1 MGMFLTPGTI
11 VNGVTVLESMS
22 SGGEGI
28 VFKAK
33 ASDGRLVCLK
43 QLAFCASDPNHKNSL
58 ERFNRQKSLIGKH
71 HPYVAGTVACFI
83 EKDLAYIVSEL
94 VPGVPLDRML
104 AHSKRLNLENAAP
117 IVQCT
122 LEGLQWLHNMEIV
135 HRDIKP
141 GNIIVNKEDGKII
154 ARIIDMG
161 IAFFAG
167 KARLT
172 HKGIVCSIGY
182 APVEALKGTDVS
194 IDGRFDLYSL
204 GILFFEMLSGR
215 LPFETEDYE
224 VLIDLMVKPYRPLLS
239 NVMPDAPLAITK
251 YIHHLMGFQPADR
264 PKSAVEALSEL
275 NSILTRHEPVR
286 EPVTVKYDFPLPVR
300 TPAETPKETPKG
312 IPKATPKEAPKKT
325 PSVHYTLKILS
336 GPFTGRPLIIPE
348 DGMALG
354 RSMLNPEDRL
364 ISRLHFRVTRC
375 GEKLLFNDSG
385 TQNGLIYRERRLRQ
399 VNLCPGDQVTVGRT
413 VLEYVDTRGG
423 E

>member
-22 SGGEGI
+22 GGGEGI

-43 QLAFCASDPNHKNSL
+43 QLAFCASDPSHKNSL

-104 AHSKRLNLENAAP
+104 VRTKQLNLEIAAP
-117 IVQCT
+117 IVQCI
-122 LEGLQWLHNMEIV
+122 LEGLRWLHEMDIV

-141 GNIIVNKEDGKII
+141 GNVIVNREDGKII

-204 GILFFEMLSGR
+204 GVLFFEMLCGR

-224 VLIDLMVKPYRPLLS
+224 ALIDLMVKPYRPLLS
-239 NVMPDAPLAITK
+239 DVMPDAPPAITK
-251 YIHHLMGFQPADR
+251 YIHHLMGFQPVDR
-264 PKSAVEALSEL
+264 PKSAAEALTEL
-275 NSILTRHEPVR
+275 RNALTRHEPIR
-286 EPVTVKYDFPLPVR
+286 EPVTVKYDFPLAVR
-300 TPAETPKETPKG
+300 TPTETPKG